1 MFIRKVIFTS
11 SLENL
16 IKRVKKGGNLMRT
29 NKFIKIGLFLILGL
43 VLLTGCGNSGP
54 KQLRLVIQWSV
65 MNSGTT
71 EDLKSI
77 WGNPFTDNLYA
88 VGSNGK
94 ILSYHAGSS
103 WQPMESGTTMN
114 LNAIWGLSNDTLY
127 AVGDYDSSFSK
138 ATILKYNGTGWSPMS
153 NKALP
158 DAHLYGVAG
167 DSENYFVV
175 AGHNTLGIC
184 KNGSWTFETITGADY
199 YGLQV
204 QFMSD
209 VALHSVAVGT
219 ISATEGIRNVTKSND
234 YISWNNIDNA
244 SYNTYKLN
252 SVFRGELYEY
262 FYAGDS
268 GVILH
273 SDYNYNDWSKIDS
286 GVTENLNALWAYEI
300 SGSINCTYIVAVGD
314 NGTILL
320 NDGTTCEKLNGG
332 TTQNLNGIYKIGF
345 DYYIVGDQGVILH
358 GHERYQ

>member
-1 MFIRKVIFTS
+1 MKLNR
-11 SLENL
+11 L
-16 IKRVKKGGNLMRT
+16 IN
-29 NKFIKIGLFLILGL
+29 FGLLVTLCL
-43 VLLTGCGNSGP
+43 VLLAGCGASGP
-54 KQLRLVIQWSV
+54 KQWRLVIQWSA
-65 MNSGTT
+65 MNSGTSQN
-71 EDLKSI
+71 LKAI
-77 WGNPFTDNLYA
+77 WGNVFTNKLYA
-88 VGSNGK
+88 VGNNGT
-94 ILSYHAGSS
+94 ILWYDLNSGGS
-103 WQPMESGTTMN
+103 WQPMTSGTTIN

-127 AVGDYDSSFSK
+127 AVGDYDSINNK
-138 ATILKYNGTGWSPMS
+138 ATILKYTGTGWSPMS
-153 NKALP
+153 NTAPP

-184 KNGSWTFETITGADY
+184 KNGSWTFKTITGADY

-204 QFMSD
+204 QFMSG

-300 SGSINCTYIVAVGD
+300 SGSINCTYVVAVGD
-314 NGTILL
+314 SGIILL
-320 NDGTTCEKLNGG
+320 YDGTTCKKLDGG
-332 TTQNLNGIYKIGF
+332 TNHNLNGIYKIRG
-345 DYYIVGDQGVILH
+345 DYYVVGNQGVILH
-358 GHERYQ
+358 GKESYQY